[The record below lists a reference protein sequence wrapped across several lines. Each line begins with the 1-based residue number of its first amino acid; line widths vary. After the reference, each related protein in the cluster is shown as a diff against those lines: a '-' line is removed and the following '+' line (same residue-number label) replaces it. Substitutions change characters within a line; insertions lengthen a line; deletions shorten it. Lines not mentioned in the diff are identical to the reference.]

1 MRTPRPAL
9 VVLAVLFIGS
19 LAPAAPVPD
28 PSREA
33 KERLEALTKRL
44 PDVLDAWM
52 KAYPV
57 RGITADRVNW
67 TQVFVLRRARL
78 VASAEAKLTFYSYTE
93 TAGVR
98 ETVPRHIMTV
108 FLKYHDGL
116 WTTTT
121 YQCGDLYTRA
131 VDFLLD
137 AIDEA
142 AEKK

>member
-1 MRTPRPAL
+1 MRAPRPAL
-9 VVLAVLFIGS
+9 VVLAVLLASS
-19 LAPAAPVPD
+19 LAPAAPAPD

-33 KERLEALTKRL
+33 KEKLEALKKRL

-52 KAYPV
+52 KAYPL
-57 RGITADRVNW
+57 RGRTGDGAIW
-67 TQVFVLRRARL
+67 TEVLVLRRARL
-78 VASAEAKLTFYSYTE
+78 VASAEAKLTFYSY
-93 TAGVR
+93 R
-98 ETVPRHIMTV
+98 ETGGARATTPSHILTV

-116 WTTTT
+116 WTTTS
-121 YQCGDLYTRA
+121 YRGGDPYPRG